1 MKAVIKWILI
11 AAIFL
16 GLLLL
21 VVLKKNP
28 DRQQQ
33 PNKRK
38 LESLSYMTWVKA
50 HKSLRKRGVIR
61 HLKDEISPGVNFYNS
76 RDQRVANLMDMD
88 GRLLHQWQYP
98 WNSPKGWHHIHICQN
113 GDILVIIKD
122 EALLCLN
129 WDSDL
134 KWRYNHR
141 FHHDISIDD
150 SGDIYALSR
159 KEGWIWHDGWP
170 FPIIIDYIVVF
181 SPTGKVK
188 REMPI
193 YQLFADFIPREEFL
207 EIYRW
212 LQAPGSETRM
222 QRKKKKSGYN
232 LPVTNPPDVLH
243 TNSLQVINRDI
254 EGLCR
259 KGDILLSL
267 REINMIAIID
277 GQGREIRWRWGPGI
291 LLKQHHPTLLKNNN
305 ILVFDNGTP
314 KWRYSR
320 ILEIDP
326 LTGKIVWIYCGNK
339 KNPFYSESRGSCQ
352 RLPNGNTLITDS
364 ESGRVFEVTING
376 RMVWHFYN
384 PRISM
389 RKKSRAAIYRM
400 IRIHDLKR
408 YPFLTRF
415 NIIKN

>member
-1 MKAVIKWILI
+1 M
-11 AAIFL
+11 
-16 GLLLL
+16 
-21 VVLKKNP
+21 
-28 DRQQQ
+28 
-33 PNKRK
+33 
-38 LESLSYMTWVKA
+38 
-50 HKSLRKRGVIR
+50 
-61 HLKDEISPGVNFYNS
+61 
-76 RDQRVANLMDMD
+76 
-88 GRLLHQWQYP
+88 
-98 WNSPKGWHHIHICQN
+98 
-113 GDILVIIKD
+113 
-122 EALLCLN
+122 
-129 WDSDL
+129 
-134 KWRYNHR
+134 
-141 FHHDISIDD
+141 
-150 SGDIYALSR
+150 
-159 KEGWIWHDGWP
+159 P
-170 FPIIIDYIVVF
+170 FPIIIDYIVVL

-207 EIYRW
+207 EIYQW
-212 LQAPGSETRM
+212 LQAPGSVTRM
-222 QRKKKKSGYN
+222 QRKKKKPGYN

-267 REINMIAIID
+267 REIDMIAIID

-291 LLKQHHPTLLKNNN
+291 LLKQHHPALLKNNN
-305 ILVFDNGTP
+305 ILIFDNGTP
-314 KWRYSR
+314 KRRYSR
-320 ILEIDP
+320 ILEMDP

-364 ESGRVFEVTING
+364 ESGRVFEVTFNG

-400 IRIHDLKR
+400 IRIHDLKK

-415 NIIKN
+415 DIQ